1 MLGAA
6 AAHEVGGV
14 VELLAPQAVRTGV
27 IALVQIA
34 TIAAGPPQPFDAGS
48 MPGISTGADEVV
60 ERDPERVA
68 EGGELVSVSIDERPG
83 GLAGRLGGEH
93 VLERVLVGP
102 AKEPDRLAQGAV
114 EIWLPGRLR

>member
-34 TIAAGPPQPFDAGS
+34 TIAAGPP
-48 MPGISTGADEVV
+48 
-60 ERDPERVA
+60 
-68 EGGELVSVSIDERPG
+68 
-83 GLAGRLGGEH
+83 
-93 VLERVLVGP
+93 
-102 AKEPDRLAQGAV
+102 
-114 EIWLPGRLR
+114 

>member
-1 MLGAA
+1 
-6 AAHEVGGV
+6 
-14 VELLAPQAVRTGV
+14 
-27 IALVQIA
+27 
-34 TIAAGPPQPFDAGS
+34 

-102 AKEPDRLAQGAV
+102 AKEPDRLAQGASRSGCQV
-114 EIWLPGRLR
+114 CFDEFERVPEMWIAVHIRDGDGDVRRHGWKLLSAQDPELHPAMST